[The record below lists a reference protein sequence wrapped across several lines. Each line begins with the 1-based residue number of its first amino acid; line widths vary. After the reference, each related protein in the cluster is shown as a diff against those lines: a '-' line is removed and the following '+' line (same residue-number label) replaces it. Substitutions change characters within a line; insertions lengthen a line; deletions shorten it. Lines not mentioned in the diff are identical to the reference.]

1 MVDRKAIM
9 TKPTRMVGFSSKR
22 VVELGYA
29 VQSSPIGD
37 LTVVEGP
44 RGVLLIE
51 FRRQLV
57 EVFGPRIE
65 QALGVPVRVMRRRL
79 ETCRELDEY
88 FHGERRHFTVPVD
101 LSLMNGFRREVLEI
115 LRGVPFGVVI
125 SYGEL
130 ARRAGRPLAA
140 RAVGGAMRS
149 NPIPVVVP
157 CHRVAAADGSLGG
170 FAGGLSIK
178 RKLHDIEGIETR
190 SGVWP
195 AVANA

>member
-1 MVDRKAIM
+1 
-9 TKPTRMVGFSSKR
+9 MVGFSSKR
-22 VVELGYA
+22 VVEIGYA

-44 RGVLLIE
+44 RGVLMID

-57 EVFGPRIE
+57 EVFAPKLE
-65 QALGVPVRVMRRRL
+65 QALGSAVRVSRRRL

-101 LSLMNGFRREVLEI
+101 LSLVSGFRREVLEI

-149 NPIPVVVP
+149 NPIPLLVP
-157 CHRVAAADGSLGG
+157 CHRVGASDGSLGG
-170 FAGGLSIK
+170 FSGGLDVK
-178 RKLHDIEGIETR
+178 RKLHEIEGIGTR
-190 SGVWP
+190 SVWGV
-195 AVANA
+195 AANA